1 MLDTGKVSSYAMVIP
16 SFVVDGHSCPTCCR
30 LHLRNLRTLRI
41 TLHMAKPTIIDI
53 ARKAGVGVGT
63 ASRALNGAPDVSPAT
78 RERVLAAAV
87 ALDYHPSAVAR
98 RLQGR
103 RSDVVAYVPEASDQ
117 PAGDMQ
123 FKDFLTMLARSCANH
138 GLDLL
143 IHPLRAGAD
152 QGGELTRLIR
162 ERRADGIIL
171 ADTRAIDTR
180 VRYLAEQQLPF
191 VAFGRTS
198 GIDTYAYVDLDS
210 QAGTFAATTHLIE
223 RDHRRIAFLGL
234 PLAYTYAQ
242 HRLDGYTKALTAHG
256 LPVDE
261 ALISADLA
269 TETQTREVVRQLLL
283 MPAPPSAIAAGSDLL
298 AIYAMRAAEDFGFQ
312 PGRDIAFVGFDDLLL
327 AAHTRPAL
335 TTVCQPFDLI
345 CDLLIITLLGV
356 IEADP
361 QLPRQQLVQPTL
373 IVRQS
378 S

>member
-1 MLDTGKVSSYAMVIP
+1 MT
-16 SFVVDGHSCPTCCR
+16 
-30 LHLRNLRTLRI
+30 
-41 TLHMAKPTIIDI
+41 KPTIIDI

-63 ASRALNGAPDVSPAT
+63 ASRALNGAPDVSPAA
-78 RERVLAAAV
+78 RERVLAAAA

-123 FKDFLTMLARSCANH
+123 FKDFMTMLAQSCANH

-143 IHPLRAGAD
+143 IHPLRSGPD
-152 QGGELTRLIR
+152 QGSELTRLVR

-171 ADTRAIDTR
+171 ADTRTVDPR
-180 VRYLAEQQLPF
+180 VHALAGQQVPF
-191 VAFGRTS
+191 VAFGRTTS
-198 GIDTYAYVDLDS
+198 TDTYAYVDLDS
-210 QAGTFAATTHLIE
+210 QAGTFAAATHLIE
-223 RDHRRIAFLGL
+223 RGHRRIAFLGM
-234 PLAYTYAQ
+234 PLTYTYAQ
-242 HRLDGYTKALTAHG
+242 HRLDGYTQALHAHG
-256 LPVDE
+256 LPIDT
-261 ALISADLA
+261 ALIHADLA

-283 MPAPPSAIAAGSDLL
+283 MPAPPSAIAAASDLL
-298 AIYAMRAAEDFGFQ
+298 AIYAMRAVEDFGFH

-335 TTVCQPFDLI
+335 TTVRQPFNLI
-345 CDLLIITLLGV
+345 CDLLITTLLGV

-361 QLPRQQLVQPTL
+361 LVQRQHLVQPTL